1 LLKTLNSTFLVMN
14 PALYAGRSIGG
25 LLLTAIL
32 IPVLHPRKEVCALDE
47 KRIPHDQARAN
58 LAKNTQNY

>member
-1 LLKTLNSTFLVMN
+1 MN

-32 IPVLHPRKEVCALDE
+32 IPVLHPRKEICALDE